1 MDRHPP
7 RTTSEELDLYI
18 RTYYSLLRS
27 SGEVRVR
34 AFEEAHIYSN
44 SSLHEGSRDPAP
56 DVAAFAYSSGR
67 LPACIFMVQRIVLGQ
82 SHEHFEAAGL
92 QVREWQPVTT
102 RGRRRPLRWD
112 GAETL
117 AAFVTSISD
126 IDDLVPILTAFQ
138 IEWNK
143 LHHLLSR
150 SEIGRRLAAAAQIPE
165 TDPDGKPGSDLH
177 HSGEQSAEQSTK
189 HRAASVEID
198 LDELA
203 TVLSLDAGGMKTLR
217 AALGESLFDGLCQ
230 MSRREL
236 DLRVRLLVGSYSQY
250 QRAAQRW
257 WSGIEP
263 QYLRAAPPRRPPVYF
278 VSSNSHSVV
287 NLLGGYARLHRQ
299 QLVRFAQQR
308 NPEHLAESLEE
319 AIQRGNEAKADNLL
333 YYLLRSF
340 LHDPFGA
347 PHREAVRQFDFE
359 SGIQSVES
367 PGRIDVSA
375 QLVRVSALK
384 EDRIDP
390 RLLSPELRRSFS
402 LLQRSDAVIVNID
415 YPLGMAAYHLLS
427 RLAQGVGEVRGIY
440 VMGKAATLNGR
451 VGDVLI
457 SSVVHDE
464 HSLNTYLFRNCFA
477 SSDVQPYLEGGT
489 VLDNQKALTVRS
501 AFLQNRAYMGGFY
514 HEGYTVL
521 EMEAGPYLSAI
532 YEIVNPSR
540 NPQNEIVHLSNS
552 TPFEVGLLHYASDT
566 PYSRRQSLL
575 SKSLS
580 YFGVESTYGCAIAIL
595 SRILRSELSR
605 LAIMS

>member
-67 LPACIFMVQRIVLGQ
+67 LPSCILTVQRIVLGQ

-92 QVREWQPVTT
+92 QVRDWQSVTT

-112 GAETL
+112 GDETL

-150 SEIGRRLAAAAQIPE
+150 SELGKRLAASAHLVGKDHQGV
-165 TDPDGKPGSDLH
+165 DGKPRY
-177 HSGEQSAEQSTK
+177 SGEQGPGGSSEL
-189 HRAASVEID
+189 D
-198 LDELA
+198 LEELA
-203 TVLSLDAGGMKTLR
+203 TVLSLDAGGIKTLR
-217 AALGESLFDGLCQ
+217 AALGSSLFDGLCQ
-230 MSRREL
+230 VSHREL

-263 QYLRAAPPRRPPVYF
+263 HYLRTTPPRRPPVYF

-299 QLVRFAQQR
+299 QLVRFAQER
-308 NPEHLAESLEE
+308 NPEYLAESLED
-319 AIQRGNEAKADNLL
+319 AIQCGNEAKADNLL

-347 PHREAVRQFDFE
+347 PHREAVRQFDLE

-375 QLVRVSALK
+375 QLVRVGALQQN
-384 EDRIDP
+384 RIDP
-390 RLLSPELRRSFS
+390 RLLTPELRSAFS
-402 LLQRSDAVIVNID
+402 LLHKSDAVIMNID

-464 HSLNTYLFRNCFA
+464 HSSNTYLFRNCFA
-477 SSDVQPYLEGGT
+477 SSDVQPYLDGGT

-532 YEIVNPSR
+532 YEMVNPSR

-595 SRILRSELSR
+595 SRILRSEVSR
-605 LAIMS
+605 LAGTS

>member
-1 MDRHPP
+1 MDRNPP
-7 RTTSEELDLYI
+7 QTTSEELDLYI

-34 AFEEAHIYSN
+34 AFEEAHIYSS

-56 DVAAFAYSSGR
+56 DVAAFAYSSAR
-67 LPACIFMVQRIVLGQ
+67 LPACIFAVRRIVLGQ

-102 RGRRRPLRWD
+102 RGRRRPLRWNGSD
-112 GAETL
+112 TL

-126 IDDLVPILTAFQ
+126 IDDLIPIVTAFQ

-143 LHHLLSR
+143 LHQALFGSAL
-150 SEIGRRLAAAAQIPE
+150 GRQLAARKRGLPTDSAQLESPTRLGPIDP
-165 TDPDGKPGSDLH
+165 TDPLD
-177 HSGEQSAEQSTK
+177 Q
-189 HRAASVEID
+189 AA
-198 LDELA
+198 LG
-203 TVLSLDAGGMKTLR
+203 TVLSLDAAGMKTLQ
-217 AALGESLFDGLCQ
+217 AALGESLLDGLCEMAQ
-230 MSRREL
+230 RDL
-236 DLRVRLLVGSYSQY
+236 DLRIRLLVGSYSQY

-263 QYLRAAPPRRPPVYF
+263 DYLRTTQPRRPPVYF

-287 NLLGGYARLHRQ
+287 NLVGGYARLHRD
-299 QLVRFAQQR
+299 QLIHFAKER
-308 NPEHLAESLEE
+308 NPEHLAESLTE
-319 AIQRGNEAKADNLL
+319 AIHSGNEAKANNLL
-333 YYLLRSF
+333 YYLLRAF

-347 PHREAVRQFDFE
+347 PHRQEVRQFDCE

-375 QLVRVSALK
+375 QLVQISSLQK
-384 EDRIDP
+384 ERIDP
-390 RLLSPELRRSFS
+390 RLLTGKLADSFS
-402 LLQRSDAVIVNID
+402 RLQHSEAMIVNID

-427 RLAQGVGEVRGIY
+427 RLAQGVGEVRGVY

-451 VGDVLI
+451 VGDVMI

-464 HSLNTYLFRNCFA
+464 HSQNTYLLRNCFA
-477 SSDVQPYLEGGT
+477 SGDVQPYLEGGT

-501 AFLQNRAYMGGFY
+501 AFLQNRAYMSGFY

-540 NPQNEIVHLSNS
+540 HPKNEIVNLANS

-580 YFGVESTYGCAIAIL
+580 YFGVESTYGCTIAIL
-595 SRILRSELSR
+595 QRILHSELAR
-605 LAIMS
+605 LS

>member
-1 MDRHPP
+1 VDRHPP
-7 RTTSEELDLYI
+7 RTTSEEIDLYI

-56 DVAAFAYSSGR
+56 DVAAFAYSSAR
-67 LPACIFMVQRIVLGQ
+67 LPACMFFVRRIVLGQ
-82 SHEHFEAAGL
+82 SHEHFEAAGY
-92 QVREWQPVTT
+92 QVREWQQVTT
-102 RGRRRPLRWD
+102 RGRRRPLRFNGSD
-112 GAETL
+112 TL

-143 LHHLLSR
+143 LHHLLAHSALSR
-150 SEIGRRLAAAAQIPE
+150 KSAAARELGSADPAAVTESLPAQEFI
-165 TDPDGKPGSDLH
+165 DDSDL
-177 HSGEQSAEQSTK
+177 EKT
-189 HRAASVEID
+189 
-198 LDELA
+198 
-203 TVLSLDAGGMKTLR
+203 LSLDAQGMKTLK
-217 AALGESLFDGLCQ
+217 AALGESLGAGL
-230 MSRREL
+230 REMATREQ

-263 QYLRAAPPRRPPVYF
+263 QYLRQSRPRRPAVYF

-287 NLLGGYARLHRQ
+287 NLLGGYAKLHRQ
-299 QLVRFAQQR
+299 QLIQFAKQR
-308 NPEHLAESLEE
+308 NPEHLADSLSD
-319 AIQRGNEAKADNLL
+319 ALRSGNEAKVDNLL

-340 LHDPFGA
+340 LHDPLGA
-347 PHREAVRQFDFE
+347 HHRERVREFDSE
-359 SGIQSVES
+359 SGIESLES

-375 QLVRVSALK
+375 QLVQLSSLRK
-384 EDRIDP
+384 ERIDP
-390 RLLSPELRRSFS
+390 RLLAGGVGDSFS
-402 LLQRSDAVIVNID
+402 LLQKSEAVILNID

-451 VGDVLI
+451 VGDVMI

-464 HSLNTYLFRNCFA
+464 HSLNTYLLRNCFV
-477 SSDVQPYLEGGT
+477 SGDVQPYLEHGT

-501 AFLQNRAYMGGFY
+501 AFLQNRAYMGSFY

-540 NPQNEIVHLSNS
+540 HPKNEIVHLSNS

-580 YFGVESTYGCAIAIL
+580 YFGVESTYGCTIAIL
-595 SRILRSELSR
+595 QRILRSEMAR
-605 LAIMS
+605 LG

>member
-7 RTTSEELDLYI
+7 RTTSDEIDLYV
-18 RTYYSLLRS
+18 RTYFSLLRS

-34 AFEEAHIYSN
+34 AFEEAHISSS
-44 SSLHEGSRDPAP
+44 SSLHEGCRAPEP
-56 DVAAFAYSSGR
+56 DVAAFAYSAGR
-67 LPACIFMVQRIVLGQ
+67 LPSCIFSVHRIVLGQ

-92 QVREWQPVTT
+92 PVREWQAVTT
-102 RGRRRPLRWD
+102 RGRRRPLRYD
-112 GAETL
+112 GGQTL

-126 IDDLVPILTAFQ
+126 IDDLIPIVTAFQ

-143 LHHLLSR
+143 MHVLLSR
-150 SEIGRRLAAAAQIPE
+150 SPLGKQLVQQPVADAESPAIDLAALGTA
-165 TDPDGKPGSDLH
+165 
-177 HSGEQSAEQSTK
+177 
-189 HRAASVEID
+189 
-198 LDELA
+198 
-203 TVLSLDAGGMKTLR
+203 LSLDAGGVKTLQ
-217 AALGESLFDGLCQ
+217 AALGESLLSGLREIAQ
-230 MSRREL
+230 REL
-236 DLRVRLLVGSYSQY
+236 ELSVRLLVGSYSQY

-263 QYLRAAPPRRPPVYF
+263 QYLRPSHPRRPPVYF

-287 NLLGGYARLHRQ
+287 NLLGGYARLHRD
-299 QLVRFAQQR
+299 QLIQFAQKR
-308 NPEHLAESLEE
+308 NPEQLAESLSE
-319 AIQRGNEAKADNLL
+319 AIQRGNQAKADNLL

-347 PHREAVRQFDFE
+347 AHRESVRDFDGE

-375 QLVRVSALK
+375 QLVQIGSLKQDRV
-384 EDRIDP
+384 DP
-390 RLLSPELRRSFS
+390 RLLPPDIARSFS
-402 LLQRSDAVIVNID
+402 LLSRSDAVIVNID

-427 RLAQGVGEVRGIY
+427 RLAQGVGELRGIY

-451 VGDVLI
+451 VGDVMV

-477 SSDVQPYLEGGT
+477 SDAVQPYLEHGT

-501 AFLQNRAYMGGFY
+501 AFLQNRAYMGSFY

-540 NPQNEIVHLSNS
+540 HPKNEIVHLSNS

-595 SRILRSELSR
+595 SRILRSEIARLSG
-605 LAIMS
+605 A

>member
-7 RTTSEELDLYI
+7 RTTSEEIDLYI

-34 AFEEAHIYSN
+34 AFEEAHIFSS
-44 SSLHEGSRDPAP
+44 SSLHEGSRSPAP
-56 DVAAFAYSSGR
+56 DVAAFAYCAGR
-67 LPACIFMVQRIVLGQ
+67 LPACIYAVQRIVLGQ

-92 QVREWQPVTT
+92 QVREWQSVTT
-102 RGRRRPLRWD
+102 RGRRRPLRWNGGD
-112 GAETL
+112 TL

-126 IDDLVPILTAFQ
+126 IDDLIPILTAFQ

-143 LHHLLSR
+143 LHHLLFGSAL
-150 SEIGRRLAAAAQIPE
+150 GRWLAVAAQNESAI
-165 TDPDGKPGSDLH
+165 T
-177 HSGEQSAEQSTK
+177 QSQE
-189 HRAASVEID
+189 RVEID
-198 LDELA
+198 LTELA
-203 TVLSLDAGGMKTLR
+203 TVLSLDSGGMKTLQ
-217 AALGESLFDGLCQ
+217 AALGESLVAGL
-230 MSRREL
+230 REIALRDL

-263 QYLRAAPPRRPPVYF
+263 HYLRTTQPRRPPVYF
-278 VSSNSHSVV
+278 VSSNSHTVV
-287 NLLGGYARLHRQ
+287 NLVGGYARLHRE
-299 QLVRFAQQR
+299 QLIRFAQQR
-308 NPEHLAESLEE
+308 NPEQLAGSLDE
-319 AIQRGNEAKADNLL
+319 AIRTGNQAKVDNLL

-340 LHDPFGA
+340 LHDPMGA
-347 PHREAVRQFDFE
+347 PHRDAIRQFDCE
-359 SGIQSVES
+359 SGILSVES

-375 QLVRVSALK
+375 QLVQISALQ
-384 EDRIDP
+384 EERIDP
-390 RLLSPELRRSFS
+390 RLLVGELGRSFS
-402 LLQRSDAVIVNID
+402 LLKKSDAVIVNID

-427 RLAQGVGEVRGIY
+427 RLAQGVGELRGIY

-451 VGDVLI
+451 VGDVMI

-464 HSLNTYLFRNCFA
+464 HSLNTYLLRNCFA
-477 SSDVQPYLEGGT
+477 SGDVQSYLEGGT
-489 VLDNQKALTVRS
+489 VLDNQRALTVRS
-501 AFLQNRAYMGGFY
+501 AFLQNRAYMGSFY

-540 NPQNEIVHLSNS
+540 HPKNEIVHLSNS

-580 YFGVESTYGCAIAIL
+580 YFGVESTYGCTIAIL
-595 SRILRSELSR
+595 QRILRSELQR
-605 LAIMS
+605 LA

>member
-7 RTTSEELDLYI
+7 HTTSEELDLYI

-44 SSLHEGSRDPAP
+44 SSLHEGSREPAP

-67 LPACIFMVQRIVLGQ
+67 LPACILLVRRIVLGQ

-92 QVREWQPVTT
+92 QVRDWQSVTT

-112 GAETL
+112 GGETL

-150 SEIGRRLAAAAQIPE
+150 SEIGRRLADCAHVVGKATQGA
-165 TDPDGKPGSDLH
+165 DGKPG
-177 HSGEQSAEQSTK
+177 QSAEQSPD
-189 HRAASVEID
+189 EPIELD
-198 LDELA
+198 LEELA
-203 TVLSLDAGGMKTLR
+203 TVLSLDAGGMKSLR

-230 MSRREL
+230 VSRREL

-263 QYLRAAPPRRPPVYF
+263 QYLRTTPPRRPPVYF

-308 NPEHLAESLEE
+308 NPEHLAESLQD
-319 AIQRGNEAKADNLL
+319 AIQNGNEAKADNLL

-347 PHREAVRQFDFE
+347 PHREAVREFDFE

-375 QLVRVSALK
+375 QLVRVGALQQ
-384 EDRIDP
+384 DRIDP
-390 RLLSPELRRSFS
+390 RLLTPELRSSFS
-402 LLQRSDAVIVNID
+402 LLHKSDAVILNID

-457 SSVVHDE
+457 SSVVLDE
-464 HSLNTYLFRNCFA
+464 HSRNTYLFRNCFA

-532 YEIVNPSR
+532 YEMVNPSR

-595 SRILRSELSR
+595 SRILRSEMSR
-605 LAIMS
+605 LAATS

>member
-7 RTTSEELDLYI
+7 RTTSEEIDLYI

-34 AFEEAHIYSN
+34 AFEEAHIFSN

-56 DVAAFAYSSGR
+56 DVAAFAYSSAR
-67 LPACIFMVQRIVLGQ
+67 LPTCMFVVRRIVMGQ

-92 QVREWQPVTT
+92 QVRDWQPVTT
-102 RGRRRPLRWD
+102 RGRRRPLRWNGGD
-112 GAETL
+112 TL

-143 LHHLLSR
+143 LHHLLHA
-150 SEIGRRLAAAAQIPE
+150 SELGRRLASASDHPDSDSAPE
-165 TDPDGKPGSDLH
+165 TEDRKTPIQIDFDDL
-177 HSGEQSAEQSTK
+177 AK
-189 HRAASVEID
+189 I
-198 LDELA
+198 
-203 TVLSLDAGGMKTLR
+203 LSLDESGMKTLR
-217 AALGESLFDGLCQ
+217 AALGESLFDGL
-230 MSRREL
+230 REMAQRDL

-263 QYLRAAPPRRPPVYF
+263 QYLRPSRPRRPAVYF

-287 NLLGGYARLHRQ
+287 NLLGGYARLHRE
-299 QLVRFAQQR
+299 QLMDFATRR
-308 NPEHLAESLEE
+308 NPEHLAESLSE
-319 AIQRGNEAKADNLL
+319 AQRIGNEAKVDNLL

-347 PHREAVRQFDFE
+347 DHRDRVRMFDSE
-359 SGIQSVES
+359 SGIDSVES

-375 QLVRVSALK
+375 QLVQIANLRKERV
-384 EDRIDP
+384 DP
-390 RLLSPELRRSFS
+390 RLLTDGLSDSFELLRNSEAII
-402 LLQRSDAVIVNID
+402 LNID

-451 VGDVLI
+451 VGDVMI

-464 HSLNTYLFRNCFA
+464 HSLNTYLLRNCFV
-477 SSDVQPYLEGGT
+477 SSDVQPYLEHGT

-501 AFLQNRAYMGGFY
+501 AFLQNRAYMGSFY

-532 YEIVNPSR
+532 YEVVNPSR
-540 NPQNEIVHLSNS
+540 HPKNEIVHLSNS

-580 YFGVESTYGCAIAIL
+580 YFGVESTYGCTIAIL
-595 SRILRSELSR
+595 QRILRCEVAR
-605 LAIMS
+605 LR

>member
-1 MDRHPP
+1 MDRKPP
-7 RTTSEELDLYI
+7 HTTNEELELYI

-34 AFEEAHIYSN
+34 AFEEAHAYSE
-44 SSLHEGSRDPAP
+44 SSLHAGSRDAAP
-56 DVAAFAYSSGR
+56 DIAAFAYSSAR
-67 LPACIFMVQRIVLGQ
+67 LPACIFFVRRIILGQ
-82 SHEHFEAAGL
+82 SHEHFEAAG
-92 QVREWQPVTT
+92 QKVREWRPVTT

-112 GAETL
+112 GGTTL

-143 LHHLLSR
+143 LHQSLSQ
-150 SEIGRRLAAAAQIPE
+150 STLGRRLAAVPDDNTTEASDPGPPPTLGPAELVELGQI
-165 TDPDGKPGSDLH
+165 
-177 HSGEQSAEQSTK
+177 
-189 HRAASVEID
+189 
-198 LDELA
+198 
-203 TVLSLDAGGMKTLR
+203 LSLDSHGVATLQ
-217 AALGESLFDGLCQ
+217 AALGESFSAGLRE
-230 MSRREL
+230 MARREL
-236 DLRVRLLVGSYSQY
+236 DLQVRLLNGSYSQY

-263 QYLRAAPPRRPPVYF
+263 HYLQPAPLRRPAVYF

-287 NLLGGYARLHRQ
+287 NLLGGYARLHRER
-299 QLVRFAQQR
+299 LVRFARER
-308 NPEHLAESLEE
+308 NPENLYGTLSE
-319 AIQRGNEAKADNLL
+319 AISRGSEATADNLL

-340 LHDPFGA
+340 LHDPAGA
-347 PHREAVRQFDFE
+347 PHREEVRLFDAQ
-359 SGIQSVES
+359 SGILSVES

-375 QLVRVSALK
+375 QLIQIRSLQKERV
-384 EDRIDP
+384 DP
-390 RLLSPELRRSFS
+390 RLTAGVVGERFA
-402 LLQRSDAVIVNID
+402 LLKKSDAVIVNID

-427 RLAQGVGEVRGIY
+427 RLAQGVGELRGIY

-451 VGDVLI
+451 VGDVMI
-457 SSVVHDE
+457 STVVHDE
-464 HSLNTYLFRNCFA
+464 HSQNTYLFRNCFVA
-477 SSDVQPYLEGGT
+477 GDVQPCLENGT

-501 AFLQNRAYMGGFY
+501 AFLQNRAYMGSFY

-540 NPQNEIVHLSNS
+540 HPKDEIVHLSNAV
-552 TPFEVGLLHYASDT
+552 PFEVGLLHYASDT

-580 YFGVESTYGCAIAIL
+580 YFGVESTYGCAIPIL
-595 SRILRSELSR
+595 SRILRAEVNR
-605 LAIMS
+605 LRSGQSQPPSPLDESDHATD